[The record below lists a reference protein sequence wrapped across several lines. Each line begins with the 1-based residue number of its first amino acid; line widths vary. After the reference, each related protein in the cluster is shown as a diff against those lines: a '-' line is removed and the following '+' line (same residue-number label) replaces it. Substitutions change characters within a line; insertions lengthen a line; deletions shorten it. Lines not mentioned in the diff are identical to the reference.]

1 MNFVSTTSLVLF
13 LVLAAHVEVF
23 AQPPKG
29 SQLPPGEIV
38 CITCH
43 GDPDQWEGDQKKG
56 FIDPKVLE
64 RDVHWKK
71 GVNCQD
77 CHGGNAGGEDKDGAH
92 EGRRPLAE
100 MRKVCANCHKDESVE
115 LFKSVHTKAGPK
127 NERGEGT
134 QLDCSG
140 CHGNAAH
147 EILPATDHA
156 SPVYLDNQVKTCGHC
171 HEKDLGTYTKN
182 VHGFGLYKSGLS
194 ITAVCS
200 SCHGSHGVYR
210 KQDNRST
217 LSPTNVATTC
227 GNCHRFIPE
236 RLQKS
241 VHGRDVGNGHGIGA
255 LANRNAPGGT
265 INRRPTCTD
274 CHLGHETA
282 FPESAAFR
290 MGLPN
295 FCGNCHVD
303 LSGTYRLSIHGELT
317 QLGYVP
323 AAGCPD
329 CHGGHEILPIN
340 DANSHLSPQNRQAT
354 CAKCHPNANR
364 NFSRFDPHADYT
376 SAQTNPVLHATY
388 LFLLTL
394 LIGTFS
400 FFGLHSVLWFIREL
414 IDVMKH
420 GRPVGLIPGRTA
432 YVRFVQYHQRAHTV
446 LLLAFLGLAMTG
458 MPLKYHDTT
467 WAQAVIRYLG
477 GFESTS
483 FLHRICAL
491 VTFGCLFAYM
501 VRLVQQYFAAR
512 RGGKSRT
519 AAIFSPDSPIPNRR
533 DFKDFFQMV
542 RWFVG
547 LGPKPTY
554 ERWAYWEK
562 FDFWGAC
569 ADIIIIGSTGLIL
582 WFPNF
587 FCTVLP
593 GGVLNFAK
601 VIHSTQ
607 ALLATGFVFA
617 IHFYHAFLRPEKF
630 PADMSVLT
638 GLVSEEEFLHERPE
652 FFERLRREGELDKRR
667 TTVPEKRHLWFD
679 KAEGYFALAVGL
691 FLLIAMIVASLG
703 R

>member
-1 MNFVSTTSLVLF
+1 MNFVPRISLAVLSF
-13 LVLAAHVEVF
+13 FVAGGGLF

-29 SQLPPGEIV
+29 SQLPADKIV

-43 GDPDQWEGDQKKG
+43 GETDQWEGDQRKF
-56 FIDPKVLE
+56 FIDPKILE
-64 RDVHWKK
+64 KDVHWKK

-77 CHGGNAGGEDKDGAH
+77 CHGGNAGAEDKEGAH
-92 EGRRPLAE
+92 ETRRALADVK
-100 MRKVCANCHKDESVE
+100 KVCGNCHKEEAVE
-115 LFKSVHTKAGPK
+115 LFKGVHSKAGPK
-127 NERGEGT
+127 NDRGEGT
-134 QLDCSG
+134 LLECG
-140 CHGNAAH
+140 ACHGQSAH
-147 EILPATDHA
+147 QILPASDHQ
-156 SPVYLDNQVKTCGHC
+156 SPVYLDNQVKTCGDC
-171 HEKDLGTYTKN
+171 HEKDLKTYTKN

-194 ITAVCS
+194 ITAVCA

-210 KQDNRST
+210 AADLRST
-217 LSPTNVATTC
+217 LSPVNVATTC
-227 GNCHRFIPE
+227 GKCHRFIPE
-236 RLQKS
+236 RLLKS
-241 VHGRDVGNGHGIGA
+241 VHGRELGIGEPSQRA
-255 LANRNAPGGT
+255 APGGT

-282 FPESAAFR
+282 FPESSAFR

-303 LSGTYRLSIHGELT
+303 LSNTYRLSIHGELT

-329 CHGGHEILPIN
+329 CHGGHEILPI
-340 DANSHLSPQNRQAT
+340 DDPNSHLSPQNRVAT
-354 CAKCHPNANR
+354 CAKCHPNATR
-364 NFSRFDPHADYT
+364 KFSQFDPHADYT
-376 SAQTNPVLHATY
+376 NAKTNPVLHGLY

-394 LIGTFS
+394 LISTFG

-414 IDVMKH
+414 VEVLKH
-420 GRPVGLIPGRTA
+420 GRPRGLVPGATA
-432 YVRFVQYHQRAHTV
+432 YVRFVKYHQRAHTV
-446 LLLAFLGLAMTG
+446 LLLAFLGLALTG
-458 MPLKYHDTT
+458 MPLKYHQAE
-467 WAQAVIRYLG
+467 WAKVLVHYLG

-483 FLHRICAL
+483 FMHRVCAL
-491 VTFGCLFAYM
+491 VTFGCLGAYM
-501 VRLVQQYFAAR
+501 IRLAGQYFAGR
-512 RGGKSRT
+512 QSGKSRLQT
-519 AAIFSPDSPIPNRR
+519 IFGPDSPIPNWR
-533 DFKDFFQMV
+533 DFKDFFHMV

-569 ADIIIIGSTGLIL
+569 ADIVIIGSTGLIL

-652 FFERLRREGELDKRR
+652 YFERLRREGELDKRR
-667 TTVPEKRHLWFD
+667 TAAPATKHLWLD
-679 KAEGYFALAVGL
+679 KAEGYFALAIGL
-691 FLLIAMIVASLG
+691 FLLFAMIIASLG
-703 R
+703 

>member
-1 MNFVSTTSLVLF
+1 MKSVPKIWLALLAPLFIVGSL
-13 LVLAAHVEVF
+13 F

-29 SQLPPGEIV
+29 SQLPPDKIV

-43 GDPDQWEGDQKKG
+43 GESDQWEGDQRKF

-64 RDVHWKK
+64 KDVHFKK

-77 CHGGNAGGEDKDGAH
+77 CHGGNAGAEDKDGAH
-92 EGRRPLAE
+92 ENRRSPAD
-100 MRKVCANCHKDESVE
+100 MKKVCGECHKDEALE
-115 LFKSVHTKAGPK
+115 LFKGVHSKAGPK
-127 NERGEGT
+127 NEKGEGT
-134 QLDCSG
+134 LLDCG
-140 CHGNAAH
+140 ACHGKNAH
-147 EILPATDHA
+147 QILPATDKQ
-156 SPVYLDNQVKTCGHC
+156 SPVYLDHQVKICGDC
-171 HEKDLGTYTKN
+171 HQKDFDTYTKN

-210 KQDNRST
+210 STDNRSM
-217 LSPTNVATTC
+217 LSPTHVAATC
-227 GNCHRFIPE
+227 GACHRFIPE

-241 VHGRDVGNGHGIGA
+241 VHGRDLGIGEPSK
-255 LANRNAPGGT
+255 RTAPGGK

-282 FPESAAFR
+282 FPESSAFR

-295 FCGNCHVD
+295 FCGNCHVE
-303 LSGTYRLSIHGELT
+303 LSSTYRLSIHGELT

-329 CHGGHEILPIN
+329 CHGGHEILPI
-340 DANSHLSPQNRQAT
+340 DDPNSHLSPKNRVAT
-354 CAKCHPNANR
+354 CAKCHPNANP
-364 NFSRFDPHADYT
+364 NFTQFDPHADYT
-376 SAQTNPVLHATY
+376 NAETNPILHCVY
-388 LFLLTL
+388 LILLTL
-394 LIGTFS
+394 LISTFS
-400 FFGLHSVLWFIREL
+400 FFGLHSVLWFVREL
-414 IDVMKH
+414 VDVMKH
-420 GRPVGLIPGRTA
+420 GRPRALMPGATA
-432 YVRFVQYHQRAHTV
+432 YVRFIQYHQRAHTV
-446 LLLAFLGLAMTG
+446 LLLAFLGLALTG
-458 MPLKYHDTT
+458 MPLKYHEAA
-467 WAQAVIRYLG
+467 WAKGLIHYLG

-491 VTFGCLFAYM
+491 VTFGCLFAYI
-501 VRLVQQYFAAR
+501 VRLIRQYFAHR
-512 RGGKSRT
+512 RSGQTRT
-519 AAIFSPDSPIPNRR
+519 HSIFNPDSPIPNWR
-533 DFKDFFQMV
+533 DFKDFFLMV

-569 ADIIIIGSTGLIL
+569 ADIIIIGATGLIL

-587 FCTVLP
+587 FCSVLP

-617 IHFYHAFLRPEKF
+617 IHFYHSFLRPEKF
-630 PADMSVLT
+630 PADMSILT

-652 FFERLRREGELDKRR
+652 YFERLRREGELDKRR
-667 TTVPEKRHLWFD
+667 TTVPERGQLWFD
-679 KAEGYFALAVGL
+679 KAEGYFALAVGM
-691 FLLIAMIVASLG
+691 FLLVAMILASMG
-703 R
+703 